1 MNAIITDY
9 DHTLSD
15 KFMTVELLH
24 LLEDLKVTSPG
35 YKKGFSNLIDSYK
48 RDEIGYNEFV
58 SKDMEFIK
66 KYVKGVEYTKLLKV
80 LREDFEPE
88 KNLFSW
94 SKKIRETFNK
104 DEWMFVIVSST
115 MGVCLENVQ
124 DILDFDT
131 YLASSYEVKNGVFT
145 GEFSCQVESEQKG
158 QYVAGLKG
166 SFNKTIVVGDAP
178 GDFKMMKFADKAFL
192 FEPKE
197 STLKQAGDL
206 KFEVVDRENVLDKL
220 EKEI

>member
-9 DHTLSD
+9 DYTLSD

-24 LLEDLKVTSPG
+24 LLEDLKITNPG
-35 YKKGFSNLIDSYK
+35 YKKDYADLVSSYRSN
-48 RDEIGYNEFV
+48 EIKYNDFV

-66 KYVKGVEYTKLLKV
+66 KYLKGVKYTEILKV
-80 LREDFEPE
+80 LREDFKPE
-88 KNLFSW
+88 ENLFDW
-94 SKKIRETFNK
+94 SKKIREVFAK
-104 DEWMFVIVSST
+104 DDWMFVIVSST

-131 YLASSYEVKNGVFT
+131 YLASSYEIKNNVFT
-145 GEFSCQVESEQKG
+145 GEFSCKVASEEKG

-166 SFNKTIVVGDAP
+166 SFNKTIVIGDAP
-178 GDFKMMKFADKAFL
+178 GDFEMMKFADKAFL

-197 STLKQAGDL
+197 STLEQVGDL
-206 KFEVVDRENVLDKL
+206 KFDVVDRDSIIGKL
-220 EKEI
+220 KKEA